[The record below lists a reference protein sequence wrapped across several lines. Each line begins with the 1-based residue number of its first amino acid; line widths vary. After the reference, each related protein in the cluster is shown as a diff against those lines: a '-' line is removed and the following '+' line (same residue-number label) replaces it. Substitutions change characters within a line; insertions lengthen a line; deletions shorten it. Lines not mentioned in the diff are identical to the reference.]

1 MGIQKQ
7 HNSLINKIL
16 MSPLSR
22 HISVQAGALVVLS
35 IVAISN
41 SAYLYGNQDAN
52 SSNPVI
58 TLQIMTT
65 LLLSAVSIL
74 LAFNLY
80 KRIQKPV
87 AQLHQLASA
96 KLNNHEELTF
106 EHKYQDE
113 FSHIAQAFKHLPQLA
128 NNNDEIHYKKPP
140 KDEQNQTLIRQ
151 LKLADLTI
159 NCHELIFSE
168 KPEIKSLE
176 VIVAQLAK
184 LLRIEDVDLCLMN
197 GNGQAP
203 YAHISAMRNK
213 SLPEECISNTCSKCV
228 TDKSFQAKLPTK
240 NQHKIPLLDNQ
251 RNQIGILIINVPMQ
265 STDMQPW
272 QKHCAHSIAAQ
283 LSKVLATINLERPH
297 APSA

>member
-22 HISVQAGALVVLS
+22 HISVQAGSLVVLS

-52 SSNPVI
+52 STNPVI

-96 KLNNHEELTF
+96 KLNNLEELTF

-113 FSHIAQAFKHLPQLA
+113 FSHIAQAFKRLPQIA
-128 NNNDEIHYKKPP
+128 NNNDEVGYKKAP

-159 NCHELIFSE
+159 NCHELLFNE

-176 VIVAQLAK
+176 IIVAQLAR
-184 LLRIEDVDLCLMN
+184 LLRIEDVDLCLMK

-203 YAHISAMRNK
+203 YAHISAIRNK
-213 SLPEECISNTCSKCV
+213 PLPEECTNNTCSKCE
-228 TDKSFQAKLPTK
+228 TDKPFRAKLPTK
-240 NQHKIPLLDNQ
+240 HQHKIPLLDNQ
-251 RNQIGILIINVPMQ
+251 QNQIGILIINIPMQ
-265 STDMQPW
+265 NTQMQPW
-272 QKHCAHSIAAQ
+272 QKHCAHSIAGQ
-283 LSKVLATINLERPH
+283 LSKVLATISLEH
-297 APSA
+297 QSI